1 MLFKIISG
9 GQTGADRA
17 ALDAALKFDVPYGGW
32 LPKGRLAEDGP
43 LDLRYSL
50 KEMPT
55 DSYSARTEQNV
66 VDSDGTVIFSHG
78 KPTGGTDYTR
88 EMALKHG
95 KQLLSIDLNLTATH
109 DAASLIVSWIQMRRI
124 KILNVAGPRA
134 SEDAGIY
141 NDVFRILAMV
151 IQLQKQAQDPSAD
164 KKSGDRD

>member
-1 MLFKIISG
+1 MLAKLISG

-17 ALDAALKFDVPYGGW
+17 TLDAALKFDMPYGGW

-43 LDLRYSL
+43 LDAKYNL

-55 DSYSARTEQNV
+55 DSYPARTEQNV
-66 VDSDGTVIFSHG
+66 IDSDGTLIFSHG

-95 KQLLSIDLNLTATH
+95 KQLLGIDLKRTTSL
-109 DAASLIVSWIQMRRI
+109 DAASLIVSWIQLRRI

-141 NDVFRILAMV
+141 NDVFRILALV
-151 IQLQKQAQDPSAD
+151 IQMQNNT
-164 KKSGDRD
+164 

>member
-1 MLFKIISG
+1 MLTKLISG

-17 ALDAALKFDVPYGGW
+17 ALDIALKFDIPHGGW
-32 LPKGRLAEDGP
+32 VPEGRLAEDGRLP
-43 LDLRYSL
+43 DKYKI

-66 VDSDGTVIFSHG
+66 IDSDGTVIFSHG
-78 KPTGGTDYTR
+78 KPAGGSDYTR

-95 KQLLSIDLNLTATH
+95 KQLLGIDLNLTTSF
-109 DAASLIVSWIQMRRI
+109 DAAPLIVSWIQLRRI

-141 NDVFRILAMV
+141 YDVFRILAMV
-151 IQLQKQAQDPSAD
+151 IQMHK
-164 KKSGDRD
+164 

>member
-1 MLFKIISG
+1 MLTKLISG

-17 ALDAALKFDVPYGGW
+17 ALDIALKFDIPHGGW
-32 LPKGRLAEDGP
+32 VPEGRLAEDGRLP
-43 LDLRYSL
+43 DKYKI

-66 VDSDGTVIFSHG
+66 IDSDGTVIFSHG
-78 KPTGGTDYTR
+78 KPAGGSDYTR

-95 KQLLSIDLNLTATH
+95 KQLLDIDLNLTTSF
-109 DAASLIVSWIQMRRI
+109 DAASLIVSWIQLRRI

-141 NDVFRILAMV
+141 YDVFRILAMV
-151 IQLQKQAQDPSAD
+151 IQMHK
-164 KKSGDRD
+164 

>member
-1 MLFKIISG
+1 MLSKLISG

-17 ALDAALKFDVPYGGW
+17 TLDAALKFDIPYDGW

-43 LDLRYSL
+43 LDAKYHL

-55 DSYSARTEQNV
+55 GSYLARTEQNV
-66 VDSDGTVIFSHG
+66 VDSDGTIIFSHG

-88 EMALKHG
+88 QMVLKHG
-95 KQLLSIDLNLTATH
+95 KQLLGIDLNLTPPY

-134 SEDAGIY
+134 SEDADIY

-151 IQLQKQAQDPSAD
+151 IQMQKQA
-164 KKSGDRD
+164 